1 MRTALGQPLQNI
13 STSVLNKMVSRD
25 VQANLR
31 KYKMS
36 AGQGRTPSRGRRSA
50 SRGAGDEDGEMS
62 PTVHFEDFTRN
73 KSEGGRQHGAP
84 SEPIIASRAIR
95 QALKDL
101 DNGLGEK
108 LSLLK
113 MLIMKCDEND
123 QNYNRLRNCIISGE
137 METADK

>member
-1 MRTALGQPLQNI
+1 MRTALGHPLQNI
-13 STSVLNKMVSRD
+13 SNSVLNKMVTRD

-31 KYKMS
+31 KYKLG

-50 SRGAGDEDGEMS
+50 SRGPGDEEVGS
-62 PTVHFEDFTRN
+62 PTVHFEDFTR
-73 KSEGGRQHGAP
+73 GGREHGAP
-84 SEPIIASRAIR
+84 SEPIVASRAIR

-101 DNGLGEK
+101 DNGFGEK
-108 LSLLK
+108 MSLLK

-123 QNYNRLRNCIISGE
+123 QNYNRLRNCIIAGE

>member
-1 MRTALGQPLQNI
+1 MRSALGQPLQNI

-31 KYKMS
+31 KYKMG

-50 SRGAGDEDGEMS
+50 SRGADGETS
-62 PTVHFEDFTRN
+62 PGGEPAVHFEDYTRN
-73 KSEGGRQHGAP
+73 KSEGGRSHGP
-84 SEPIIASRAIR
+84 NEPLVASRAIR

-101 DNGLGEK
+101 DNGVGEK
-108 LSLLK
+108 MSLLK

>member
-25 VQANLR
+25 VQANIR
-31 KYKMS
+31 KYKMA
-36 AGQGRTPSRGRRSA
+36 AGGGRTPSRGRRSA
-50 SRGAGDEDGEMS
+50 SRGADGEDLGS
-62 PTVHFEDFTRN
+62 PTVHFEQFTRG
-73 KSEGGRQHGAP
+73 KSQDGGRSHGP
-84 SEPIIASRAIR
+84 QEPIVASRAIR
-95 QALKDL
+95 SALKDL
-101 DNGLGEK
+101 DNGFGEK

>member
-13 STSVLNKMVSRD
+13 SNSVLNKMVTKD

-31 KYKMS
+31 KYKMG
-36 AGQGRTPSRGRRSA
+36 AGQGSPSRGRSR
-50 SRGAGDEDGEMS
+50 SRGPQEDMS
-62 PTVHFEDFTRN
+62 PGGATVHFEDFTR
-73 KSEGGRQHGAP
+73 SRSHGAGP
-84 SEPIIASRAIR
+84 SEPIVASRAIR

-101 DNGLGEK
+101 DNGFGEK
-108 LSLLK
+108 MSLMK
-113 MLIMKCDEND
+113 MLIMRCDEND